1 MPLVL
6 YLFLLVSLVWLWA
19 GLHMGYRYLWML
31 ILYVIFNCLLVRS
44 FPFLFV
50 CLFVSCLCICFLLV
64 VIGVQ
69 LKVIKLK
76 HFFLY
81 LQARCVYSFSRFDFS
96 YERYCFYLS
105 NLKFSATLWA
115 KCCCSWK
122 FENAPECVGGWRGM
136 MKGSPFTLKASFDV
150 SDRQSKKCLR
160 CGEREAGLSLCHVSP
175 TPLTAMFV
183 HLSTLFLSFLGPFV
197 CIFL

>member
-1 MPLVL
+1 
-6 YLFLLVSLVWLWA
+6 
-19 GLHMGYRYLWML
+19 MGYRYLWML

-64 VIGVQ
+64 VIGEQ

-81 LQARCVYSFSRFDFS
+81 LQAPCVYSFSRFDFS

-105 NLKFSATLWA
+105 NLKFSAISNARQITLPL
-115 KCCCSWK
+115 
-122 FENAPECVGGWRGM
+122 NAVQYIFKYLHSEII
-136 MKGSPFTLKASFDV
+136 FTSMPLHHATTD
-150 SDRQSKKCLR
+150 SKKRNKDGKYR
-160 CGEREAGLSLCHVSP
+160 CWASIQRLNKNIVP
-175 TPLTAMFV
+175 ITNF
-183 HLSTLFLSFLGPFV
+183 HLFKRNWTK
-197 CIFL
+197 